1 MAAERH
7 FEQRFLD
14 EEGIWLITLPG
25 RDFEVTIAGDRYA
38 PAPEHVA
45 TLEKIVPS
53 IDSLTDRAMAYLDE
67 FVDRTRFANGQSWFF
82 EGLTLGREADA
93 KPGDVTLDFS
103 IEHDTYGF
111 WSVVFRFSS
120 GRFFPIKLVRAQT

>member
-1 MAAERH
+1 MAAERD

-14 EEGIWLITLPG
+14 GEGIWLITLPG
-25 RDFEVTIAGDRYA
+25 RAFEVTIAGDRYA

-53 IDSLTDRAMAYLDE
+53 IDSLADRAMAYLDE
-67 FVDRTRFANGQSWFF
+67 FVDRARFANGESWFF
-82 EGLTLGREADA
+82 EGLALGREADA
-93 KPGDVTLDFS
+93 RPGDITLDFS
-103 IEHDTYGF
+103 IEPDTYGW

-120 GRFFPIKLVRAQT
+120 GRFFPIRLVRVQS